1 VKIANTDYV
10 TDSTDNEIN
19 LYTTS
24 VALYDGPTV
33 ISTEAKEAFG
43 AIYRGYSAY
52 DLAVQNGYTG
62 TVSDWLASLKGADGK
77 ALSWSDMTDAQ
88 KTELK
93 NGVVASIPTATTT
106 ANGLM
111 SKEQVAAL
119 DSAGYYLLNLGEPTG
134 KNSDGNDIYTLT
146 DVQVNDLNSSI
157 GKRKRIFLA
166 FGSEADYVEF
176 TSVIGNAL
184 LTFFPYGE
192 IVFTATIDAEKK
204 QLELHVDQLVN
215 NESLDTKVDKVEGKS
230 LSTNDL
236 TDALLAKLNSLS
248 NYDDTALAARVKTVE
263 DSEVSRKSAE
273 DARVAAENSRKTAE
287 NSRSSEEDIRKAAE
301 VARKASED
309 ARVATENARVASENT
324 RNEDEKERSS
334 SEAARVDAEAAR
346 VTEFSTLKTDSETA
360 ANNANTSASNA
371 NTAADNANAAA
382 ASATEVLN
390 NVASLGTWV
399 FMVRK
404 HENADPSAY
413 KFIGTQANIKL
424 LGEHCR
430 MGWFKNRTAYTICA
444 KGRITKDTHGNDIAM
459 DGTAG
464 DLLTFFDCD
473 VHHYENT
480 VTDATDGVIDII
492 GLGLNPTILYG
503 KGSSVMPAF
512 GITTDHTVIAK
523 LSSDTA
529 SCSHCIYS
537 KSVNGTYSAPTTILF
552 NEVYQSSGAG
562 KPTVGRTS
570 MLSIASSQNKNADGI
585 HGDGWYGMYYICYQI
600 WLEMMIMEG
609 GTVCS
614 TVTDTGFGV
623 GNTMGD
629 TPTSS
634 TFSGSKIIGNS
645 GVKFILSDG
654 TVKGYGNLMD
664 QNIKLSSTGSVV
676 YNMLPLT
683 GSSYY
688 AWQDMLEAQR
698 MADAIVKNGF
708 ESYVGTATN
717 VFYYDDDGQLQVDT
731 AGNIDLSTGTGMT
744 ANKRYYVV
752 RGVNGYDGLSDG
764 VMTCLVNYYI
774 KMTFVDDAYYSD
786 GTSLKGGFAIYKFS
800 TPMYRGVSWFDGTC
814 NHLQGFH
821 YVIHADA
828 NGNYS
833 SSAIYQ
839 PDYKALPSITS
850 NDSANDYGLETDTL
864 LMEKGFIH
872 TESIPM
878 TEEGWA
884 KNCYPSISLFYCP
897 NIGGAGMRTYE
908 SNYIWRNA
916 CWGEGVNGKPA
927 NGYKCIQASAV
938 GCVRAAALLRFA
950 RCMLTIQLP
959 TTALLRLR
967 LGSHRYRHGIA
978 NIP

>member
-1 VKIANTDYV
+1 MSTYNKFYYKTDFVQIVSVADNAVLPFTLTYFTVEGGNTFVASFDGTKYTNCQRQSDGSILVIFDSHNLECGRLKCECNVKIANTDYV

-33 ISTEAKEAFG
+33 ISTEAKESFG

-62 TVSDWLASLKGADGK
+62 TVAEWLTSLKQP
-77 ALSWSDMTDAQ
+77 ALDA
-88 KTELK
+88 
-93 NGVVASIPTATTT
+93 ATT
-106 ANGLM
+106 AN
-111 SKEQVAAL
+111 EAATK
-119 DSAGYYLLNLGEPTG
+119 AN
-134 KNSDGNDIYTLT
+134 
-146 DVQVNDLNSSI
+146 
-157 GKRKRIFLA
+157 
-166 FGSEADYVEF
+166 
-176 TSVIGNAL
+176 
-184 LTFFPYGE
+184 
-192 IVFTATIDAEKK
+192 TATANADAATTNA
-204 QLELHVDQLVN
+204 N
-215 NESLDTKVDKVEGKS
+215 NAATSANAAATAANKAK
-230 LSTNDL
+230 
-236 TDALLAKLNSLS
+236 TDA
-248 NYDDTALAARVKTVE
+248 DTATASANSAASSASTAATNADNTNATVTADE
-263 DSEVSRKSAE
+263 EKRKSAE
-273 DARVAAENSRKTAE
+273 TNRVNAETLREQNENARKDNETARQSSETERTSNETARKDAESKRATSEADRASAESSRVTEESERVAAES
-287 NSRSSEEDIRKAAE
+287 
-301 VARKASED
+301 
-309 ARVATENARVASENT
+309 
-324 RNEDEKERSS
+324 
-334 SEAARVDAEAAR
+334 AR

-382 ASATEVLN
+382 ASAMEVLK

-562 KPTVGRTS
+562 KPTVGYTS
-570 MLSIASSQNKNADGI
+570 MSSIASSQNKNADGI

-623 GNTMGD
+623 GNTYGD

-654 TVKGYGNLMD
+654 TVKGYGNLMS

-676 YNMLPLT
+676 CNMLPLT
-683 GSSYY
+683 GNSYY

-800 TPMYRGVSWFDGTC
+800 TPMYRGVSWFDGTF

-878 TEEGWA
+878 TEGWA

-938 GCVRAAALLRFA
+938 GCAANNSNASVRSMYANSSASNNNSSFGCGSALIDID
-950 RCMLTIQLP
+950 M
-959 TTALLRLR
+959 
-967 LGSHRYRHGIA
+967 G
-978 NIP
+978 